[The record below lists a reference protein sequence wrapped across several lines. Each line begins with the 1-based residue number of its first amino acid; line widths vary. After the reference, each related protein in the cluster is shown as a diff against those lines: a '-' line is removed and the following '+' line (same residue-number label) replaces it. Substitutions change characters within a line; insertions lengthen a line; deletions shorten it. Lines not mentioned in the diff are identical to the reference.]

1 FLYAPLVV
9 IFVFSFNDSTIP
21 ALPLSGF
28 TTRWYDA
35 AFNDSELLD
44 AVTLSAKIAV
54 CNAIFAT
61 TLGVIGALGL
71 SARRVFLRPA
81 VTALMMLPLVVPY
94 IVLAIGMLIL
104 IHQAG
109 LNQSWIAVLAGHVVI
124 TVPYTILIILPRLRT
139 LDASLPEAARD
150 LGSSEVGSFWRITRP
165 LITPAIV
172 SSMIVSFTISFDEYA
187 IASFL
192 IPPGDRTFP
201 IFVYSGT
208 KVPAS
213 RPELLAIAA
222 IVIAISL
229 VLVVFTEV
237 GRQWVER
244 RQTGSAGADIVGWH
258 NPPVRILLVSNMYPS
273 ARRPASS
280 CATWSARWWPAA
292 TRLCRWCWTI
302 RRTAGCT
309 RRPSTHGWPRGRPQ
323 RRATSSPTWS

>member
-1 FLYAPLVV
+1 MNPTVGRLGRWGLGSYFTLLVLFLYAPLVV

-139 LDASLPEAARD
+139 RDASLPEAARD

-192 IPPGDRTFP
+192 VPPGHDTFP
-201 IFVYSGT
+201 IFLYSNART
-208 KVPAS
+208 PAL
-213 RPELLAIAA
+213 RPQTVAIAGL
-222 IVIAISL
+222 VIAISL
-229 VLVVFTEV
+229 LLVVVAEI
-237 GRQWVER
+237 GRRSAER
-244 RQTGSAGADIVGWH
+244 RLEGV
-258 NPPVRILLVSNMYPS
+258 
-273 ARRPASS
+273 
-280 CATWSARWWPAA
+280 
-292 TRLCRWCWTI
+292 
-302 RRTAGCT
+302 
-309 RRPSTHGWPRGRPQ
+309 
-323 RRATSSPTWS
+323 

>member
-1 FLYAPLVV
+1 MNPTVGRLGRWGLGSYFTLLVLFLYAPLVV

-150 LGSSEVGSFWRITRP
+150 LGASEVGSFWRITRP

-244 RQTGSAGADIVGWH
+244 RQTGSAGADIVG
-258 NPPVRILLVSNMYPS
+258 
-273 ARRPASS
+273 
-280 CATWSARWWPAA
+280 
-292 TRLCRWCWTI
+292 
-302 RRTAGCT
+302 
-309 RRPSTHGWPRGRPQ
+309 
-323 RRATSSPTWS
+323 